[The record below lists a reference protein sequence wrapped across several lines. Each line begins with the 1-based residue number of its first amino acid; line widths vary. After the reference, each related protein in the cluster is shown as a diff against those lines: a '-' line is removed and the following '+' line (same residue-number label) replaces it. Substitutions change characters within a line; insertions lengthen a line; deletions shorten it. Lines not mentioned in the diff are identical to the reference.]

1 MSRIMYTPEMLEF
14 ISAQYKLKGL
24 QEVTAAFNIKFGSD
38 KTVKQ
43 IRATLKNH
51 KITCG
56 RKTGELNKGVL
67 RLFTIQQATWI
78 KQKYTELSLAE
89 LTAAFNAE
97 FEADKTVQ
105 QIRSFTRNHNVKSG
119 RTGRFDKGQQSWNAG
134 KKGWCAG
141 GRSVETRFKKGQALN
156 IMPLGSER
164 ICSKDGY
171 LMIKVAMPNKW
182 RMKHVVEW
190 EKHNGPIPKGYR
202 IWFKDNVRT
211 NWAIENLMLITRAQG
226 AVINKMG
233 LGTVPAELKTAAVT
247 MADISMKRRKLS
259 TSKQEQAA

>member
-1 MSRIMYTPEMLEF
+1 MSRFIYTAEMLEF
-14 ISAQYKLKGL
+14 IAAQYKLNGFP
-24 QEVTAAFNIKFGSD
+24 EVTAAFNKKFESH
-38 KTVKQ
+38 KTVPQ
-43 IRATLKNH
+43 IRAAIKNH
-51 KITCG
+51 KIICG

-67 RLFTIQQATWI
+67 RQFTTQQAEWI
-78 KQKYTELSLAE
+78 KQKYTELSLSA

-97 FEADKTVQ
+97 FESNKTVQ
-105 QIRSFTRNHNVKSG
+105 QIRSFTRNHSIKSG
-119 RTGRFDKGQQSWNAG
+119 RSGRFDKGQQPWNTG
-134 KKGWCAG
+134 MKGWCAG
-141 GRSVETRFKKGQALN
+141 GRSAETRFKKGQALN
-156 IMPLGSER
+156 TMPLGSER
-164 ICSKDGY
+164 VCSKDGY
-171 LMIKVAMPNKW
+171 VMIKVAMPNKW